1 MVVVPPSAAATVPLA
16 KSSIVVVPPNGM
28 SRCVCGSMKP
38 GNTYAPDASTVSCP
52 TSLMLRAIAVITP
65 SSIST
70 SAGKT
75 SVAVTT
81 VPPLTMVP
89 M

>member
-1 MVVVPPSAAATVPLA
+1 
-16 KSSIVVVPPNGM
+16 
-28 SRCVCGSMKP
+28 MKP
-38 GNTYAPDASTVSCP
+38 GKTYAPDASMVSWP
-52 TSLMLRAIAVITP
+52 SSPMLRAMAVIVP
-65 SSIST
+65 SSTRT

-81 VPPLTMVP
+81 VPPLTTVP

>member
-1 MVVVPPSAAATVPLA
+1 VPLA
-16 KSSIVVVPPNGM
+16 KSSTVVVPPNGM
-28 SRCVCGSMKP
+28 SRWVCGSMKP
-38 GNTYAPDASTVSCP
+38 GKTYAPEASTVSCP
-52 TSLMLRAIAVITP
+52 SPRMLRAIAVIVP
-65 SSIST
+65 SSTRT

-81 VPPLTMVP
+81 VPALTMMP

>member
-38 GNTYAPDASTVSCP
+38 GNTYAPDASTISWP
-52 TSLMLRAIAVITP
+52 SAMMLRPIIVMTP
-65 SSIST
+65 FSMRT
-70 SAGKT
+70 SAGNT